1 MFISLLLRSSYD
13 GFSSLLSISIA
24 PDFNWLDLL
33 SLLPEFFL
41 WSWFVLCTSF
51 WSLLIAWVRGGSRT
65 AGTSRMEHFVIIVN
79 GWKPWTIITKSSI
92 LDVAAV
98 LDPPL
103 TRASNNWLNGEPFSN
118 LQRGSNVTFYF
129 LSCNQL
135 RISWTRPGKYEGNQY
150 AEYYLVFYEKG
161 ESDELL

>member
-79 GWKPWTIITKSSI
+79 GWKPLTIITKSFI

-98 LDPPL
+98 LDPSLSDSKCMYSHVGGTMFYQNYFSILTCTCSWVMPL
-103 TRASNNWLNGEPFSN
+103 FTFFFFHYFLFYKTPTLLSCIISWNSN
-118 LQRGSNVTFYF
+118 LV
-129 LSCNQL
+129 C
-135 RISWTRPGKYEGNQY
+135 
-150 AEYYLVFYEKG
+150 
-161 ESDELL
+161 